1 LIVDE
6 EEIRQHAAA
15 ASGSERE
22 RKDTPIAKP

>member
-6 EEIRQHAAA
+6 EEIRQYATA

-22 RKDTPIAKP
+22 RKDTLSAKP